1 MQYRCNSPR
10 PKLDVAKNL
19 CIMTYMHYD
28 DMRYENVDCSYDA
41 PRIAAAAPRAA
52 VALKR
57 TMQTR

>member
-28 DMRYENVDCSYDA
+28 DMRYENVDCTYRFHFCGVLSLSGWWLRKYCD
-41 PRIAAAAPRAA
+41 
-52 VALKR
+52 
-57 TMQTR
+57 TT